1 MATRREYLGDIRAPE
16 FPPNLEWLNTGRPL
30 TLGELR
36 GKRVLLDFWTYGCI
50 NCMHVIPDLKRLEER
65 YADVLVVIGVHS
77 AKFQNERDLDN
88 IRQIILRYGVEHPVV
103 NDRDMAVWQAYAVR
117 AWPTT
122 VLIGPTG
129 RVLAAHS
136 GEGVWQAYAEVI
148 ERAVTEFDAQGL
160 LNHVP
165 LDLRREAETLPETA
179 LSFPGKVLADEASR
193 RLFVA
198 DTAHHRIV
206 VLDLEG
212 EVLDVIGSGAEGLAD
227 GTFEQA
233 RLARPQG
240 MALDGETLYIA
251 DTENHALRAA
261 DLRARTLST
270 VAGNGTLAYREAEQD
285 PRLARLNS
293 PWDLAL
299 VNGTLYIAMAG
310 THQLWAL
317 DVAAGRIGP
326 YAGSGREALLDAPL
340 LRAALA
346 QPSGLATD
354 GQRLYFADSEA
365 SAVRY
370 AELNPKGMVR
380 TLVGEGLFDF
390 GDVDGPWPKARL
402 QHPLAVAYHGGV
414 LYVADTYNH
423 KLKRVDTQDG
433 TVSTLWGDGRPGW
446 RDGAEARFYEPGGLS
461 AAGERLYVADT
472 NNHVIRVVELA
483 SGMVRTLALRD
494 PRGLLGRLD
503 RGQGRRVWTL
513 PEQQA
518 RPGPGKLRVA
528 LRLPEGHKLNGQAP
542 SRWVWTLVPDDVVT
556 LPAAGREVSLQGTE
570 GAFEADVIWRPGRGA
585 LRAELAIYYCQSD
598 ESACLIELGAV
609 ELPLWVHAEAESD
622 EISIDVPL
630 PLPRSGA

>member
-1 MATRREYLGDIRAPE
+1 MATSREYLGNIRASE
-16 FPPNLEWLNTGRPL
+16 FAPDLEWLNTGRKL
-30 TLGELR
+30 TLAELR
-36 GKRVLLDFWTYGCI
+36 GKLVLLDFWTYGCI
-50 NCMHVIPDLKRLEER
+50 NCMHIIPDLKRLEER

-77 AKFQNERDLDN
+77 AKFQNERDLEN
-88 IRQIILRYGVEHPVV
+88 IRQVILRYGVEHPVV

-148 ERAVTEFDAQGL
+148 EQAVRTFDAQGQ
-160 LNHVP
+160 LNRAP
-165 LDLRREAETLPETA
+165 LDLTREAETRPETV
-179 LSFPGKVLADEASR
+179 LSFPGKVLADETGR

-206 VLDLEG
+206 VLNLDG

-227 GTFEQA
+227 GAFAQA
-233 RLARPQG
+233 HLARPQG
-240 MALDGETLYIA
+240 LALDGDTLYIA

-261 DLRARTLST
+261 DLGARTLRT
-270 VAGNGTLAYREAEQD
+270 VAGNGTLAYREAESD
-285 PRLARLNS
+285 PTLARLNS
-293 PWDLAL
+293 PWDLTL
-299 VNGTLYIAMAG
+299 VGSMLYIAMAG
-310 THQLWAL
+310 THQLWVL
-317 DVAAGRIGP
+317 DLDGGSIGP

-354 GQRLYFADSEA
+354 GKRLYFADSEA

-390 GDVDGPWPKARL
+390 GDVDGPWPNARL
-402 QHPLAVAYHGGV
+402 QHPLGVAYHRGL

-423 KLKRVDTQDG
+423 KLKSVDTQDG
-433 TVSTLWGDGRPGW
+433 AVRTLWGDGRPGW
-446 RDGAEARFYEPGGLS
+446 CDGAEARFYEPGGLS
-461 AAGERLYVADT
+461 AAGGRLYVADT

-483 SGMVRTLALRD
+483 TGAVHTLALRD
-494 PRGLLGRLD
+494 PRGLLGRLA
-503 RGQGRRVWTL
+503 RGQNRPAWTL
-513 PEQQA
+513 PEQQV
-518 RPGPGKLRVA
+518 RPGPGRLRVT
-528 LRLPEGHKLNGQAP
+528 LRLPEGHKLNAQAP
-542 SRWVWTLVPDDVVT
+542 SRWLWAQVPPVVA
-556 LPAAGREVSLQGTE
+556 LAEEAREVALQSTQGQ
-570 GAFEADVIWRPGRGA
+570 FEADVDWRPGRGA

-598 ESACLIELGAV
+598 ESVCLIELGAV
-609 ELPLWVHAEAESD
+609 ELPLWVREGAQSAEVEVV
-622 EISIDVPL
+622 VPL
-630 PLPRSGA
+630 PLPRASA